1 MKIASAAAA
10 LLLLCAFSA
19 CDDDV
24 AAPPTSTAL
33 EKARAQWQQSGFDSY
48 EITQRRNCF
57 CMLGGQPV
65 RLLVFRDSLVSGT
78 NLADSTALSA
88 EQLSWYKSIDQLLE
102 FLGTIDPAKVARF
115 EASYDSTFGFPVRFW
130 IDYNTQIADEEI
142 GYECSDLH
150 PLR

>member
-10 LLLLCAFSA
+10 LLLLLGLSA

-24 AAPPTSTAL
+24 AAPPAATAL
-33 EKARAQWQQSGFDSY
+33 EQARAKWQQSGFDSY
-48 EITQRRNCF
+48 EITQRRNCY

-65 RLLVFRDSLVSGT
+65 RLLVFRDSLVSGM
-78 NLADSTALSA
+78 NLADSTALSV
-88 EQLSWYKSIDQLLE
+88 EQLGWYKSIDQLFE
-102 FLGTIDPAKVARF
+102 FLGTVDPAKVASF
-115 EASYDSTFGFPVRFW
+115 EASYDSTFGFPAHFW
-130 IDYNTQIADEEI
+130 IDYDTQIADEEI

>member
-10 LLLLCAFSA
+10 LLLFFAFPA

-24 AAPPTSTAL
+24 ATPTTPTAL
-33 EKARAQWQQSGFDSY
+33 EKARAQWQRSGFDSY
-48 EITQRRNCF
+48 EITQQRNCF

-65 RLLVFRDSLVSGT
+65 RLLVFRDSLVSGM

-88 EQLSWYKSIDQLLE
+88 EQLSWYMSIDQLFD
-102 FLGTIDPAKVARF
+102 FLGTIDQAKVARF
-115 EASYDSTFGFPVRFW
+115 EASYDSTFGFPVQFW
-130 IDYNTQIADEEI
+130 IDYDTQIADEEI